1 MTPERFAKLQHTLS
15 RRQPDLRVLTD
26 HVHKPHN
33 IAAIVRTCDA
43 MGVANLHMVWPH
55 DQFGRFSK
63 TASGSDRWVN
73 VHPHQTSAEAIELQ
87 KKEGR
92 KVIAAHLS
100 DQAIDFRDYDYTQ
113 PTTLLLGQELFGV
126 SDESADM
133 CDEHVI
139 IPMQGMVESFN
150 VSVAAAII
158 LSEAQRQRQAAGM
171 FDKLS
176 LDQDEYQQTLFRW
189 AHPQVAKFC
198 DKKGLPYPPLNEE
211 GDIENAAQW
220 SQSVRDIPQEND

>member
-1 MTPERFAKLQHTLS
+1 MTPERFVKLKNTLS
-15 RRQPDLRVLTD
+15 KRQPDLRVLTD

-43 MGVANLHMVWPH
+43 MGIANLHMVWPH
-55 DQFGRFSK
+55 DHYGKHSK

-73 VHPHQTSAEAIELQ
+73 VHTHQTSMEAIELQ

-92 KVIAAHLS
+92 KVIAAHFS
-100 DQAIDFRDYDYTQ
+100 ERAIDFRTYDYTQ

-126 SDESADM
+126 TDESADA
-133 CDEHVI
+133 CDEHVV
-139 IPMQGMVESFN
+139 IPMMGMVESFN

-158 LSEAQRQRQAAGM
+158 LSEAQSQRDKAGM
-171 FDKLS
+171 FDELS
-176 LDQDEYQQTLFRW
+176 MSDVEYNKTLFRW

-198 DKKGLPYPPLNEE
+198 DQKGIDYPALEAE
-211 GDIENAAQW
+211 GDIENAAVWMQG
-220 SQSVRDIPQEND
+220 VRQK

>member
-1 MTPERFAKLQHTLS
+1 MTPERFEKLQKTLR

-43 MGVANLHMVWPH
+43 MGIAHLHMVWPH
-55 DQFGRFSK
+55 DQFGHYGK
-63 TASGSDRWVN
+63 TASGSDRWVT
-73 VHPHQTSAEAIELQ
+73 VHPHQTSLEAIQQQ

-92 KVIAAHLS
+92 KVIAAHFS
-100 DQAIDFRDYDYTQ
+100 DRAIDFRDYDYTQ

-126 SDESADM
+126 SDESADL
-133 CDEHVI
+133 CDEHVV

-158 LSEAQRQRQAAGM
+158 LSEAQRQRQQAGM
-171 FDKLS
+171 FDELR
-176 LDQDEYQQTLFRW
+176 LDQKEYETTLFQW

-198 DKKGLPYPPLNEE
+198 DKKNLPYPPLDED

-220 SQSVRDIPQEND
+220 SQSVRELPQSE